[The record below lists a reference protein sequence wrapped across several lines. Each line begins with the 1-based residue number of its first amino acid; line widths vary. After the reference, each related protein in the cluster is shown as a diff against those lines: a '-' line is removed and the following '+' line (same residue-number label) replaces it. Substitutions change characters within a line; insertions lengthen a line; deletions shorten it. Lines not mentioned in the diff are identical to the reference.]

1 MIKLELTVREAMS
14 LASNCSSDMYDKI
27 VTAFEVA
34 LGVNQRRRVTITG
47 GMSTD
52 NRIMCIKSIRE
63 HTGWGLKESKDWT
76 DVIVGRY
83 DSYGTTAP
91 TVNFTAYQLGSNYYL
106 SKRTNLY
113 AIFGSTQQSSANASQ
128 PSYGANNYAVGVRH
142 TF

>member
-52 NRIMCIKSIRE
+52 NRIPCIKAIRL

-83 DSYGTTAP
+83 DSYGVWISGGDKN
-91 TVNFTAYQLGSNYYL
+91 TVMLKTPEAAEQLLRDLAGLGCEGFL
-106 SKRTNLY
+106 S
-113 AIFGSTQQSSANASQ
+113 
-128 PSYGANNYAVGVRH
+128 
-142 TF
+142 

>member
-83 DSYGTTAP
+83 NESGFWTGGGHTNTMLLKTPEAAEALLRDLTSQGCE
-91 TVNFTAYQLGSNYYL
+91 GYL
-106 SKRTNLY
+106 S
-113 AIFGSTQQSSANASQ
+113 
-128 PSYGANNYAVGVRH
+128 
-142 TF
+142 

>member
-1 MIKLELTVREAMS
+1 MIKLELTVREALN
-14 LASNCSSDMYDKI
+14 LASNCSLDLHDKI

-52 NRIMCIKSIRE
+52 NRIPCIKSIRQ

-83 DSYGTTAP
+83 DSYGVWINGGDKN
-91 TVNFTAYQLGSNYYL
+91 TVMLKTPAAAEQLLRDLVGLGCEGYL
-106 SKRTNLY
+106 S
-113 AIFGSTQQSSANASQ
+113 
-128 PSYGANNYAVGVRH
+128 
-142 TF
+142 